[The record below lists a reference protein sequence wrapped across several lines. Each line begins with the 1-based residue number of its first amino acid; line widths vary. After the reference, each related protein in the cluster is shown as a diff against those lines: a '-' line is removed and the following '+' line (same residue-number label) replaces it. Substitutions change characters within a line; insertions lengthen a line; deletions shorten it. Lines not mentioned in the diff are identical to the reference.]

1 MTNND
6 IEISKGGIKLS
17 YLRFL
22 SDSATGFTTILILYF
37 HPLFR
42 NYDIFLLNY
51 TLEITGP
58 EKYFLLILLV
68 LLSTPLG
75 LIINAFSWASLGW
88 LNIRLEANCFDY
100 FKKKCDDTKI
110 IKDTS
115 LNSQLYHFFIT
126 STLEK
131 YSFDECMNFYDIQ
144 KENWYSKSCLMKETL
159 NIYYP
164 KVLVPLEH
172 VEGIINLV
180 RSIALLLILYFIL
193 HFFHILTLFWINE
206 KPQYV
211 FIFISFILLILLLI
225 SDIIVLL
232 MVSFYYNLSIFLI
245 SYLLCFRETCP
256 DKNKKEFLDD
266 LFKKKIYFLA
276 RTSDSYCDKI
286 VDALSIQERTELN
299 FSVQDKKDNN
309 I

>member
-1 MTNND
+1 MTNKD
-6 IEISKGGIKLS
+6 IEISKGGIKIS

-42 NYDIFLLNY
+42 KYDIFLLNY

-88 LNIRLEANCFDY
+88 LNIRLEASCFEY
-100 FKKKCDDTKI
+100 FKKKIDGDEISNNK
-110 IKDTS
+110 S
-115 LNSQLYHFFIT
+115 LYSKFYYFFIE

-131 YSFDECMNFYDIQ
+131 YSFAECMKFYKLD
-144 KENWYSKSCLMKETL
+144 KENWYNKSCLIKETL
-159 NIYYP
+159 SIYYP
-164 KVLVPLEH
+164 RMLVPLEH

-180 RSIALLLILYFIL
+180 RSVALLLILYLIIHFI
-193 HFFHILTLFWINE
+193 HIITLFLTYDNL
-206 KPQYV
+206 QYL
-211 FIFISFILLILLLI
+211 FIFISFILLILLLV

-232 MVSFYYNLSIFLI
+232 MVSFYYNLSILCI
-245 SYLLCFRETCP
+245 GYLLCFRETC
-256 DKNKKEFLDD
+256 
-266 LFKKKIYFLA
+266 
-276 RTSDSYCDKI
+276 
-286 VDALSIQERTELN
+286 
-299 FSVQDKKDNN
+299 
-309 I
+309 